1 MRAALFVALA
11 VFTAGYIAIWVRYA
25 MRAPER
31 SGMPSLIEY
40 GIGFVTNFFDALGI
54 GSFATTTALFRWFKV
69 VPDEKIPG
77 TLNAGATIPGILEAF
92 IFIAVV
98 DVDVTTLT
106 LMVAASV
113 VGAFLGAGAVSRW
126 PRRKIQ
132 IGMGIALLIT
142 AFFGLLT
149 LLHLLPGGGELL
161 GLRGSKLA
169 LAVAANAL
177 LGALMTLGIGLFGPC
192 MMVTYLLGMS
202 PRAVFPIMM
211 GSVAFLG
218 PVASVPF
225 IQRGSYS
232 LKTAVGITLGGI
244 PGILLAAFLVKSLPP
259 AGLRWLVVMVVI
271 YTAVMMLRSAAME
284 RSRTAAGAGSAA
296 ALNPAQSLT
305 E

>member
-1 MRAALFVALA
+1 MKAALFIALGI
-11 VFTAGYIAIWVRYA
+11 FTVGYLVVWVMLAR
-25 MRAPER
+25 RAAER
-31 SGMPSLIEY
+31 PPKPDLLDY
-40 GIGFVTNFFDALGI
+40 FIGLVTNFFDALGI

-113 VGAFLGAGAVSRW
+113 VGAWLGAGVVSKW

-132 IGMGIALLIT
+132 TGMGTALLVT
-142 AFFGLLT
+142 AAFGLMT
-149 LLHLLPGGGELL
+149 LLHLLPGGGEQL
-161 GLRGSKLA
+161 GLHGWKLA
-169 LAVAANAL
+169 LAVAANGV

-192 MMVTYLLGMS
+192 MMVTYLLGMN
-202 PRAVFPIMM
+202 PLAVFPIMM

-225 IQRGSYS
+225 IRRGSYS
-232 LKTAVGITLGGI
+232 LKTAIGLTLGGI
-244 PGILLAAFLVKSLPP
+244 PGILLAAFLVKSLPL
-259 AGLRWLVVMVVI
+259 AAVRWLVVSVVV

-284 RSRTAAGAGSAA
+284 RPR
-296 ALNPAQSLT
+296 PKVVT
-305 E
+305 EQIAELG